1 MVGRYVYCWEES
13 FPVADF
19 AVPPVLVRAV
29 RHRDDVPSP
38 EVQLAGLLGHKV
50 VQRLHQHLFRH
61 HVAQFDLLRAGH
73 AGRPVVVDEFVQRA
87 KLDDPEE
94 ELALRVAQHL
104 KVLHPVRALDRQA
117 EVAGAGLADPYQEG
131 ALVFVRQQLLGVGPR
146 DPAVVPVVI
155 FHLYVVARYETFLPV
170 QLCSVPIHVVL
181 HIQDL

>member
-19 AVPPVLVRAV
+19 AVPPVLVGAV

-38 EVQLAGLLGHKV
+38 EVQLAGFLGHKV

-73 AGRPVVVDEFVQRA
+73 ARRPVVVDEFVQRA
-87 KLDDPEE
+87 ELDHPEE
-94 ELALRVAQHL
+94 ELALCVAQHL
-104 KVLHPVRALDRQA
+104 KVLHPVGTLDREA
-117 EVAGAGLADPYQEG
+117 EIARARFADPYQEG
-131 ALVFVRQQLLGVGPR
+131 ALVFVRQQLFRVGPR
-146 DPAVVPVVI
+146 DPTVVPIVI

-170 QLCSVPIHVVL
+170 QFCPVPIHVVL
-181 HIQDL
+181 HVQDL